1 MMKLYL
7 SAQINQFIEEP
18 DVKRVDGNSEDE
30 RSNQVLYQHSNKQ
43 ATPDKTV
50 KAYHQQLSHIYPSAT
65 NVYHRFSRVMRKR
78 GNPYWMPRTPE
89 NQDRETDFQE
99 VS

>member
-1 MMKLYL
+1 MTSLYL
-7 SAQINQFIEEP
+7 STQKNQFIQP

-30 RSNQVLYQHSNKQ
+30 SSNQDVYQLTSEQ
-43 ATPDKTV
+43 ATPDETV
-50 KAYHQQLSHIYPSAT
+50 KGYHQQLSRIHPSASSLY
-65 NVYHRFSRVMRKR
+65 NRFSRVMRKR

-89 NQDRETDFQE
+89 NKAIETDFQE

>member
-18 DVKRVDGNSEDE
+18 DVKRVD
-30 RSNQVLYQHSNKQ
+30 
-43 ATPDKTV
+43 TPDKTV
-50 KAYHQQLSHIYPSAT
+50 KAYHQQFSHIYPSAT

-78 GNPYWMPRTPE
+78 GNPYWMPRTPD
-89 NQDRETDFQE
+89 NQDRRNILGETNFQE
-99 VS
+99 VVDI